1 MPKVASDLRISRAIG
16 NYLAL
21 LVALGLLMLNAAC
34 AGAVGGGTTSSNVTV
49 TISPASASVLL
60 GDGVAFS
67 ATVSG
72 NSNTA
77 VTWTVNGVAGGN
89 IQVGSISANGQY
101 TAPQI
106 LPAPSSVTVSA
117 TAQADSS
124 ATASATVTITS
135 DVVVSI
141 STSATVPAG
150 GSQVFSASVT
160 SAGEPS
166 HSVTWSIDGIAGGN
180 SNVGTI
186 SSAGADSA
194 IYTAPAIAPNPP
206 GVTVTAISVADV
218 SKSASATVTI
228 AAACSGTT
236 SISPPVASVALAQSQ
251 IFTTTLCST
260 PGTTIAWDVN
270 GVVGGNASLG
280 TIAIT
285 GANSATYTAPADLPA
300 TNPLPIHAVTNSASA
315 SASVTIISNV
325 AVSVVPPNAS
335 VVVSGRATFSA
346 VVTNTPDTTVVWSV
360 NGIANGNATIGQVCL
375 SGSNPCAP
383 PAVPTAANVDY
394 LAPATA
400 PVSNPVTLT
409 ATSHADSSRNGAAVI
424 TVTPSGGGP
433 IAVTISPAY
442 GYVPPSGPSPSQLQF
457 TAQVTG
463 SGETTVTWSVQ
474 SGVAG
479 SGCGGTACGTINA
492 AGLYT
497 APNVAPSPNAISVI
511 ATSEADPTK
520 SGMASVS
527 ITSGPAIEQILPSS
541 VMAGAAS
548 SFTLTVNGVGF
559 VVGTGSSAS
568 VILVNGSA
576 RSTICQTVLQCGTPL
591 QPGDVA
597 AAGTSIIQIQ
607 NPSEP
612 APLSNA
618 VPFVVVPFTLT
629 QAVIALSASEPEVDG
644 NNIVVFEPTTAG
656 VTSAQI
662 NVDFA
667 GPITSDGA
675 CNFDSSPIEITRPA
689 SGTAVASI
697 CVHGNALDPSY
708 LYEFTGPSTPDIS
721 VSVASLAS
729 LFPNLIQLNLTISST
744 TLPGV
749 RSLFISTP
757 NNDQAVASG
766 LLEVQ

>member
-1 MPKVASDLRISRAIG
+1 
-16 NYLAL
+16 
-21 LVALGLLMLNAAC
+21 
-34 AGAVGGGTTSSNVTV
+34 
-49 TISPASASVLL
+49 
-60 GDGVAFS
+60 
-67 ATVSG
+67 
-72 NSNTA
+72 
-77 VTWTVNGVAGGN
+77 
-89 IQVGSISANGQY
+89 
-101 TAPQI
+101 
-106 LPAPSSVTVSA
+106 
-117 TAQADSS
+117 
-124 ATASATVTITS
+124 
-135 DVVVSI
+135 
-141 STSATVPAG
+141 
-150 GSQVFSASVT
+150 
-160 SAGEPS
+160 
-166 HSVTWSIDGIAGGN
+166 
-180 SNVGTI
+180 
-186 SSAGADSA
+186 
-194 IYTAPAIAPNPP
+194 
-206 GVTVTAISVADV
+206 
-218 SKSASATVTI
+218 
-228 AAACSGTT
+228 
-236 SISPPVASVALAQSQ
+236 
-251 IFTTTLCST
+251 
-260 PGTTIAWDVN
+260 
-270 GVVGGNASLG
+270 
-280 TIAIT
+280 
-285 GANSATYTAPADLPA
+285 
-300 TNPLPIHAVTNSASA
+300 
-315 SASVTIISNV
+315 
-325 AVSVVPPNAS
+325 
-335 VVVSGRATFSA
+335 
-346 VVTNTPDTTVVWSV
+346 
-360 NGIANGNATIGQVCL
+360 
-375 SGSNPCAP
+375 
-383 PAVPTAANVDY
+383 
-394 LAPATA
+394 
-400 PVSNPVTLT
+400 VTLT
-409 ATSHADSSRNGAAVI
+409 ATSHADSSRNGTAVI
-424 TVTPSGGGP
+424 TVTSSGGGP
-433 IAVTISPAY
+433 ISVTISPAY

-708 LYEFTGPSTPDIS
+708 LYQLTGPATPDIS
-721 VSVASLAS
+721 VSVTSLAS
-729 LFPNLIQLNLTISST
+729 LFPNLVQLNLTISST

-749 RSLFISTP
+749 RSLFISTT
-757 NNDQAVASG
+757 NNDQAVATG